1 MVFYLANENPKLKE
15 KNKTDEHKALTNND
29 VLNALREVYDPEIPL
44 NVVDLG
50 MIYDVCIKD
59 NKISVLMTL
68 TSPMCPMGSYIQ
80 MLVEQ
85 ALEKSFK
92 GYELEVKLTFDPP
105 WTPERINVE
114 KRKGLG
120 F

>member
-1 MVFYLANENPKLKE
+1 MFYLAKENHTEANSSITKE
-15 KNKTDEHKALTNND
+15 D
-29 VLNALREVYDPEIPL
+29 VLSALREVYDPEIPL

-50 MIYDVCIKD
+50 MIYDASINGK
-59 NKISVLMTL
+59 KISVLMTL

-105 WTPERINVE
+105 WTPDRINVE
-114 KRKGLG
+114 KRNDLG
-120 F
+120 I

>member
-1 MVFYLANENPKLKE
+1 MFYLAKENHIEANSSITKE
-15 KNKTDEHKALTNND
+15 D

-50 MIYDVCIKD
+50 MIYDASINGK
-59 NKISVLMTL
+59 KISVLMTL

-92 GYELEVKLTFDPP
+92 GYELEIKLTFDPP
-105 WTPERINVE
+105 WTPDRINVE
-114 KRKGLG
+114 KRKDLG
-120 F
+120 I

>member
-1 MVFYLANENPKLKE
+1 MFTLAKENSATQNKIITKE
-15 KNKTDEHKALTNND
+15 D
-29 VLNALREVYDPEIPL
+29 VLTALIDVYDPEIPL

-50 MIYDVCIKD
+50 MIYDVSIKD
-59 NKISVLMTL
+59 KKISILMTL

-92 GYELEVKLTFDPP
+92 GHEIEVKLTFDPP

-114 KRKGLG
+114 KRKDLG

>member
-1 MVFYLANENPKLKE
+1 VFYLAKE
-15 KNKTDEHKALTNND
+15 AHTTNNKAVTKEE

-50 MIYDVCIKD
+50 MIYDASIKD
-59 NKISVLMTL
+59 KKISVLMTL

-92 GYELEVKLTFDPP
+92 GYELEVTLTFDPP

-114 KRKGLG
+114 KRKDLG
-120 F
+120 I